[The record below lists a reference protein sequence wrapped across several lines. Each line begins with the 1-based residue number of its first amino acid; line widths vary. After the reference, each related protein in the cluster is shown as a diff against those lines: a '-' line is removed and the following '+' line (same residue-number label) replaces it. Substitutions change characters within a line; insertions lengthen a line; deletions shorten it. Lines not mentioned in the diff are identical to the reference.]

1 MSIGRAELPIGTTEA
16 AVRSC
21 VSVIAAVT
29 SQREE
34 VLAYWLDL
42 YYQVRRA
49 YEIEQHVEED
59 PRLIR
64 REDLYPVLREM
75 MRDALK
81 STAREKAVEK
91 MAEKKAKDDGGP
103 PRASAPTD
111 KTAADEEA
119 EGDGAD
125 ESAPPSESGLSGF
138 EPVTPKPRSGW
149 AAKKAAIRERLIAAR
164 AEGVTIAQLEATG
177 CVFPREIFGI
187 LEAQKVE
194 MKSYRRVEAALDALG
209 R

>member
-1 MSIGRAELPIGTTEA
+1 MSIGRADLPLGTTEA

-29 SQREE
+29 AQREE

-49 YEIEQHVEED
+49 YEIEQGHEED

-64 REDLYPVLREM
+64 LEDLSPAMREM

-81 STAREKAVEK
+81 STAREEAKK
-91 MAEKKAKDDGGP
+91 RTKAKDDGGP
-103 PRASAPTD
+103 PRASAPTGKAED
-111 KTAADEEA
+111 GEPLSPAEA
-119 EGDGAD
+119 GQLPLQGSQGGARV
-125 ESAPPSESGLSGF
+125 G
-138 EPVTPKPRSGW
+138 GW
-149 AAKKAAIRERLIAAR
+149 AAKKAEIRDRLLKAR
-164 AEGVTIAQLEATG
+164 AEGVTIA
-177 CVFPREIFGI
+177 EITNAGGKGVCFEGEVLGI
-187 LEAQKVE
+187 LNAAKVD
-194 MKSYRRVEAALDALG
+194 MPSYRRVEAALDALG